1 MKHSL
6 LSFVFLTFALPIC
19 AAVGS
24 LSQQIDSINA
34 MRHVNSA
41 ASIQPLY
48 NAFTEANRQ
57 HDKLQAA
64 RSLTYLA
71 WALYDN
77 NQPDLSL
84 QLFEYAKMYCPDDDT
99 ELADLISLGVG
110 AGYSALGVNNDGERI
125 LNESLH
131 QSIKSGNKRETMM
144 IYLFLGALY
153 SNQTKDNKAKECFER
168 ARELA
173 HSIGDTLYESAIY
186 CNLGAYGETMA
197 QSEALYNKSIA
208 LCQSADNKTSECHA
222 YCNLAELYYNNNE
235 YDKALRTLERANNYV
250 QFLKPN
256 DVAISQLHL
265 LYSKIYSAQ
274 KDYTSAYNHSVRYSE
289 QLNAEQH
296 QQNID
301 RAKYR
306 LLMKGIVREC
316 ETYNM
321 NTQSASLGRNYYA
334 ISSLVL
340 ALFVFIF
347 GYIYS
352 QRKML
357 ALKRENVRLATQNS
371 ALEDTLRKDD
381 ERFNNSKS
389 LINYLYIFY
398 INRNILL
405 EKISDMIKEGYK
417 LNLSQLIAHLKNT
430 NNFIS
435 TCYYRVKD
443 NEQIDA
449 IAEECNQFVERLVA
463 RYPHLSDTDRQMAV
477 YYRSGLST
485 REISVLT
492 GKQTKTVTM
501 ARYRLKK
508 ELDIDDAV
516 DLTDFLKQI

>member
-1 MKHSL
+1 
-6 LSFVFLTFALPIC
+6 
-19 AAVGS
+19 
-24 LSQQIDSINA
+24 
-34 MRHVNSA
+34 
-41 ASIQPLY
+41 
-48 NAFTEANRQ
+48 
-57 HDKLQAA
+57 
-64 RSLTYLA
+64 
-71 WALYDN
+71 
-77 NQPDLSL
+77 
-84 QLFEYAKMYCPDDDT
+84 
-99 ELADLISLGVG
+99 
-110 AGYSALGVNNDGERI
+110 
-125 LNESLH
+125 
-131 QSIKSGNKRETMM
+131 
-144 IYLFLGALY
+144 
-153 SNQTKDNKAKECFER
+153 
-168 ARELA
+168 
-173 HSIGDTLYESAIY
+173 
-186 CNLGAYGETMA
+186 MA

-289 QLNAEQH
+289 QLNAVQH

-306 LLMKGIVREC
+306 LLMKNVVREC

-321 NTQSASLGRNYYA
+321 TVQGACVSHNYYTLSA
-334 ISSLVL
+334 LIL
-340 ALFVFIF
+340 ALIALVFV
-347 GYIYS
+347 YIYS
-352 QRKML
+352 QKQVR
-357 ALKRENVRLATQNS
+357 ALKCENVRLTTQNS
-371 ALEDTLRKDD
+371 ALEHTLEQGDV
-381 ERFNNSKS
+381 RFNTSRN

-435 TCYYRVKD
+435 TCYYRVKE

-477 YYRSGLST
+477 YYRCGLST
-485 REISVLT
+485 KEISVLT
-492 GKQTKTVTM
+492 GKQSKTVTM

-508 ELDIDDAV
+508 ELDIEESV
-516 DLTDFLKQI
+516 DLTNFLKQI